1 MTTYQWEIVFMQ
13 EIDSVYVTT
22 LEDSVLDAAQ
32 TYYDNYGDHM
42 KVYAIR
48 KDAEIIRFEEA
59 I

>member
-1 MTTYQWEIVFMQ
+1 MQ
-13 EIDSVYVTT
+13 EIDSVYVMTT
-22 LEDSVLDAAQ
+22 EDNVLAAAQ
-32 TYYDNYGDHM
+32 TYYDNYGDQM

>member
-1 MTTYQWEIVFMQ
+1 MMTF
-13 EIDSVYVTT
+13 
-22 LEDSVLDAAQ
+22 EDCVLAAAQ

-48 KDAEIIRFEEA
+48 KDAEIIHFEEA